1 MRKTPI
7 AAISILMPVICFFAL
22 AILLLAAPPPAAA
35 QFRDDF
41 NGPALK
47 LDPSG
52 ANGWGFL
59 SGEGLAVMDFRQG
72 GDGFASIW
80 VNATRDRRN
89 VWWAFIMR
97 RVSEGMDLSLLNKPG
112 YALRIEVRVRS
123 SHAPRRIN
131 IQLTTQK
138 TTDFHDHLMEFDI
151 PDTESWHTFSMTT
164 RGFEAT
170 PGDTV
175 NGQMALMDWG
185 LGSYRLDVD
194 YFRVDIVKV
203 ADAGPDKGE
212 PVPYHPPVADP
223 SGFAH
228 AVAAAQSA
236 TIDLDNPDVNLGNW
250 YLADAAGRTAV
261 VTAGGTRY
269 AILRWDFG
277 ALAGNK
283 VVGSGL
289 LELTT
294 RAVER
299 TSDDIPDFGEIRVVE
314 ILGGDPRWDK
324 KTVTFNNLCGGRSP
338 DLVLN
343 PQMIIDWP
351 VSEGD
356 GAKTYLTIP
365 KPVLQRLIDGKTLGI
380 AIRPLGAI
388 NAAFYRKDG
397 VGGAKGAPAP
407 RLRLNIG
414 D

>member
-1 MRKTPI
+1 MRKTRVTAI
-7 AAISILMPVICFFAL
+7 VDLAAAICICAL
-22 AILLLAAPPPAAA
+22 ASALVLLAAPLPAAA

-47 LDPSG
+47 LDPDG
-52 ANGWGFL
+52 ANGWGFR

-89 VWWAFIMR
+89 VWWAFIIR
-97 RVSEGMDLSLLNKPG
+97 RVSEGMDLSLLNEPG
-112 YALRIEVRVRS
+112 YALRIEARVRS

-131 IQLTTQK
+131 LHLNTQK
-138 TTDFHDHLMEFDI
+138 TTDFHSHLMEFDI
-151 PDTESWHTFSMTT
+151 PDTENWHTISMTT
-164 RGFEAT
+164 RGFEAA
-170 PGDTV
+170 PGDSV
-175 NGQMALMDWG
+175 NAQMALMDWG

-194 YFRVDIVKV
+194 YLRVDIVKV
-203 ADAGPDKGE
+203 AEAGPDKGE

-250 YLADAAGRTAV
+250 YLADAAGKTAV

-269 AILRWDFG
+269 VILRWDFG
-277 ALAGNK
+277 ALAGKK
-283 VVGSGL
+283 VGGPGL

-299 TSDDIPDFGEIRVVE
+299 TSDVIPDFGEIRVVE

-324 KTVTFNNLCGGRSP
+324 KTVTYNSLHGGRSP

-356 GAKTYLTIP
+356 GAKTRLTIP

-380 AIRPLGAI
+380 AIRPHGAI
-388 NAAFYRKDG
+388 NAAFYGTDSEDK
-397 VGGAKGAPAP
+397 ALAP
-407 RLRLNIG
+407 RLRLNIQQ
-414 D
+414 

>member
-1 MRKTPI
+1 MRLPAVGT
-7 AAISILMPVICFFAL
+7 ILLACILL
-22 AILLLAAPPPAAA
+22 AILLAAPPPAAA

-41 NGPALK
+41 DGPALK
-47 LDPSG
+47 LDPAG
-52 ANGWGFL
+52 ADGWAFQ

-89 VWWAFIMR
+89 VWWAFIVR
-97 RVSEGMDLSLLNKPG
+97 QVSAALDLSLLKKPG
-112 YALRIEVRVRS
+112 YALRIEARVRT

-131 IQLTTQK
+131 LSVSTQK
-138 TTDFHDHLMEFDI
+138 TTDFHSHLMEFDI
-151 PDTESWHTFSMTT
+151 PDTKNWHIVSMTT
-164 RGFEAT
+164 RDFEAS

-175 NGQMALMDWG
+175 NAQMALMDWG

-194 YFRVDIVKV
+194 YFRVDIVEV
-203 ADAGPDKGE
+203 ASAEPDKGE

-223 SGFAH
+223 AGFVHVA
-228 AVAAAQSA
+228 AAAQSGM
-236 TIDLDNPDVNLGNW
+236 IDLDNPNVNLGSW
-250 YLADAAGRTAV
+250 YLADAAGKTSV
-261 VTAGGTRY
+261 VTAGGTRFV
-269 AILRWDFG
+269 ILRWDFG
-277 ALAGNK
+277 ALAGKK
-283 VVGSGL
+283 VAGPGL

-294 RAVER
+294 RSLER

-324 KTVTFNNLCGGRSP
+324 KTVTFRSLCGGQP
-338 DLVLN
+338 LDLVLN

-365 KPVLQRLIDGKTLGI
+365 RPVLQRLIDGKTLGI

-388 NAAFYRKDG
+388 NAAFYDADG
-397 VGGAKGAPAP
+397 AGGKHVP

>member
-1 MRKTPI
+1 MRIPAVGT
-7 AAISILMPVICFFAL
+7 ILLACILL
-22 AILLLAAPPPAAA
+22 AILLAAPPPAAA

-41 NGPALK
+41 DGPFLK
-47 LDPSG
+47 LDPAG
-52 ANGWGFL
+52 AKGWGFQ
-59 SGEGLAVMDFRQG
+59 SGEGLSVMDFRQG

-89 VWWAFIMR
+89 VWWAFIVR
-97 RVSEGMDLSLLNKPG
+97 QVSAALDLSLLKKPG
-112 YALRIEVRVRS
+112 YALRIEARVRT

-131 IQLTTQK
+131 LSVSTQK
-138 TTDFHDHLMEFDI
+138 TTDFHSHLMEFDL
-151 PDTESWHTFSMTT
+151 PDTENWHIVSMTT
-164 RGFEAT
+164 RDFEAS

-175 NGQMALMDWG
+175 NAQMALMDWG

-203 ADAGPDKGE
+203 PDAGPDKGE
-212 PVPYHPPVADP
+212 PVPYHPQVADP
-223 SGFAH
+223 AGFAH
-228 AVAAAQSA
+228 VVAAAQSG
-236 TIDLDNPDVNLGNW
+236 TVDLDNPDVNLGNW
-250 YLADAAGRTAV
+250 YLADAAGKAAV

-269 AILRWDFG
+269 VILRWDFG
-277 ALAGNK
+277 ALAGKK

-299 TSDDIPDFGEIRVVE
+299 TSDDISDFGLIRIVE

-324 KTVTFNNLCGGRSP
+324 KTVTFNSLYGGQTP

-365 KPVLQRLIDGKTLGI
+365 RPVLQRLIDGKTLGI

-388 NAAFYRKDG
+388 NAAFYGTDAEGK
-397 VGGAKGAPAP
+397 ALAP
-407 RLRLNIG
+407 RLRLSIQQ
-414 D
+414 

>member
-1 MRKTPI
+1 MRVSTI
-7 AAISILMPVICFFAL
+7 GS
-22 AILLLAAPPPAAA
+22 AILLASIILAVLLAAPPPAAA
-35 QFRDDF
+35 QFLDDF

-52 ANGWGFL
+52 ADGWGFQ
-59 SGEGLAVMDFRQG
+59 SGEGLAVMDLRQG

-89 VWWAFIMR
+89 VWWAFIVR

-112 YALRIEVRVRS
+112 YALRIEVCVRS

-138 TTDFHDHLMEFDI
+138 TTNFHSHLMEFDI
-151 PDTESWHTFSMTT
+151 PDTENWHTFSMTT
-164 RGFEAT
+164 RDFEAV

-203 ADAGPDKGE
+203 ADAVPDKGE

-223 SGFAH
+223 AGFAY
-228 AVAAAQSA
+228 AVIAAQSA
-236 TIDLDNPDVNLGNW
+236 TIDLDNPTVNLGNW
-250 YLADAAGRTAV
+250 YLADAAGKTAV

-269 AILRWDFG
+269 VILRWDFG
-277 ALAGNK
+277 ALAGKK
-283 VVGSGL
+283 VAGPGL

-299 TSDDIPDFGEIRVVE
+299 TSDQIPDFGEIRVVE

-324 KTVTFNNLCGGRSP
+324 KTVTFNSLCGGRSP

-351 VSEGD
+351 VSEGA

-365 KPVLQRLIDGKTLGI
+365 RPILQRLIDGKTLGI

-388 NAAFYRKDG
+388 NAAFYCEDD
-397 VGGAKGAPAP
+397 VGGIKRAP
-407 RLRLNIG
+407 RILLNIR

>member
-7 AAISILMPVICFFAL
+7 VAISTLMPIICVFAL
-22 AILLLAAPPPAAA
+22 AILFLAAPPPAAA

-47 LDPSG
+47 LDPAG
-52 ANGWGFL
+52 ADGWAFQ
-59 SGEGLAVMDFRQG
+59 SGEGLAVMDIRQG

-80 VNATRDRRN
+80 VNATRDRHN
-89 VWWAFIMR
+89 VWWAFIVR

-138 TTDFHDHLMEFDI
+138 TTDFHSHLMEFDI
-151 PDTESWHTFSMTT
+151 PDTENWHTISMTT
-164 RGFEAT
+164 RGFEAV

-194 YFRVDIVKV
+194 YFRVDIVEV
-203 ADAGPDKGE
+203 ASAGPDKGE

-223 SGFAH
+223 AGFAH

-236 TIDLDNPDVNLGNW
+236 TIDLDNPDVNLSNW
-250 YLADAAGRTAV
+250 YLADAAGKTAV
-261 VTAGGTRY
+261 VIAGGTRFV
-269 AILRWDFG
+269 ILRWD
-277 ALAGNK
+277 LAAFAGKK

-294 RAVER
+294 RALER

-324 KTVTFNNLCGGRSP
+324 KTVTFNSLCGGKSP

-365 KPVLQRLIDGKTLGI
+365 RPVLQRLIDGKTLGI
-380 AIRPLGAI
+380 AIQPLGAI
-388 NAAFYRKDG
+388 NAAFYCEDG
-397 VGGAKGAPAP
+397 VGGKHVP
-407 RLRLNIG
+407 RLLLNIR

>member
-1 MRKTPI
+1 MRVSTI
-7 AAISILMPVICFFAL
+7 GSAFLL
-22 AILLLAAPPPAAA
+22 ASGLLIVLLLAVPPPAVA

-52 ANGWGFL
+52 ADGWGFL

-72 GDGFASIW
+72 GDGFASVW

-97 RVSEGMDLSLLNKPG
+97 RVSEGMDLSPLNKPG

-138 TTDFHDHLMEFDI
+138 TTDFHSHLMEFDI
-151 PDTESWHTFSMTT
+151 PDKENWHTFSMTT
-164 RGFEAT
+164 RDFDAS

-223 SGFAH
+223 VGFAH
-228 AVAAAQSA
+228 TVAAAQSG

-250 YLADAAGRTAV
+250 YLADAAGKTAV

-269 AILRWDFG
+269 VILRWDFG
-277 ALAGNK
+277 ALAGKK

-324 KTVTFNNLCGGRSP
+324 KTVTFNSLCGGRSP